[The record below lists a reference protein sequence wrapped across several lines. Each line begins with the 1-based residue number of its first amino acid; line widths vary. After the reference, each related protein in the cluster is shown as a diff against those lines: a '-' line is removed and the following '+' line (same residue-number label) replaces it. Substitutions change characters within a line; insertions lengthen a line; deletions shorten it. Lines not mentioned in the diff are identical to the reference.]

1 MKKLIKG
8 SVSNLD
14 HLKIVGEIIF
24 KIFKLGIKSYLN
36 NSTEN
41 SKIEKKGEKK

>member
-1 MKKLIKG
+1 MKKLIKY

-14 HLKIVGEIIF
+14 HLKIIGGIIY

-36 NSTEN
+36 NPIEN
-41 SKIEKKGEKK
+41 SKLKTKGEKK